1 MRLFFYF
8 LPIGITSIFVLTA
21 STNYIWLA
29 TLAFILVG
37 LFRNIIGKFEQ
48 DEIIDVYNFFH
59 FSKKMKWV
67 KIISGFFFVAFNL
80 WTLYFLNNF
89 ELPVFQLLIFIYTY
103 IVINSAFAISLAHD
117 LMHSSQKIGRLLST
131 ILLIQNGFFYLIS
144 DHLYTHHQFAAS
156 LQDPAT
162 ALKGESLYR
171 YFYRSIIGRFKIT
184 FLNGSTFPQTQRKF
198 IIRKNIFYLLCC
210 AGYLAFAMFL
220 GYQVFICVLFGY
232 LFVTLIYESVT
243 YIQHYGLTRKKTEQ
257 GTLSSMELEH
267 AWNCFYKTSAYMHFM
282 MPIHSIHHL
291 NKVSNDFD
299 GFYGLEMPKSFSEML
314 FKAWFPRPWF
324 KLMDGVHKNI

>member
-8 LPIGITSIFVLTA
+8 LPIGITSLFVFTA

-29 TLAFILVG
+29 TLAFVLVG
-37 LFRNIIGKFEQ
+37 LFRNIIGKFEK

-67 KIISGFFFVAFNL
+67 KIISGFFFVAFNF
-80 WTLYFLNNF
+80 WTLYFLSNN
-89 ELPVFQLLIFIYTY
+89 ELSVLQFVIFVYSY
-103 IVINSAFAISLAHD
+103 IAINSAFAISLAHD
-117 LMHSSQKIGRLLST
+117 LMHSSLVIGRIFSAV
-131 ILLIQNGFFYLIS
+131 LLIQNGFFYLIS

-162 ALKGESLYR
+162 ALKGESVYR
-171 YFYRSIIGRFKIT
+171 YFYRSIIGRFNIT
-184 FLNGSTFPQTQRKF
+184 FFSGSTFPLSRRKS
-198 IIRKNIFYLLCC
+198 IIRKNVFYLICC
-210 AGYLAFAMFL
+210 ISYLSFSIFL
-220 GYQVFICVLFGY
+220 DVQVFLCVLFGY
-232 LFVTLIYESVT
+232 FFVTLIYESVT

-314 FKAWFPRPWF
+314 FTAWFPRSWF
-324 KLMDGVHKNI
+324 KLMDGIQKKA